1 VDFILQ
7 QMMKAMIE
15 ALQAEAERRGISFEG
30 VYFQAEA
37 ERRGISFEGV
47 YFSCDAAYQR
57 SNALMKSVADAGLI
71 I

>member
-15 ALQAEAERRGISFEG
+15 AL
-30 VYFQAEA
+30 QAEA